1 MLVLVGD
8 TITHIRPNQVIES
21 ETRLSYP
28 YLKDVTPKPKTQKKK
43 RSYGTSSN
51 S

>member
-21 ETRLSYP
+21 EYSLSYP
-28 YLKDVTPKPKTQKKK
+28 HLKDITPKPKKQTKK